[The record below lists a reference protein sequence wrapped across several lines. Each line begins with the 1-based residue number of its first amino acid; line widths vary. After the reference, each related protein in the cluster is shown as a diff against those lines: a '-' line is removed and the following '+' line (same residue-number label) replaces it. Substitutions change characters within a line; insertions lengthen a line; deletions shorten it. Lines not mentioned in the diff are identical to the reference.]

1 MSRSYLLVLPFLV
14 LTQGC
19 GMLFT
24 YLAEPSESPQSIE
37 ETRTL
42 VVEPVETGFLE
53 GYNKVR
59 ALVEA
64 GISDSGSDAVGA
76 RLQHGLSKSLALGSS
91 QWSCCR

>member
-37 ETRTL
+37 ETAH
-42 VVEPVETGFLE
+42 VVRAVETGFLE

-59 ALVEA
+59 AL
-64 GISDSGSDAVGA
+64 GGGRHFRLWPDAVGA
-76 RLQHGLSKSLALGSS
+76 RLQHGLSKAWLLFG